1 MNFVV
6 HIRYLCA
13 VISTRNSG
21 KSWII
26 LPSSLSS
33 SSTST
38 ASSSSSSSL
47 YYKQWLQTDR
57 SMDGHTI
64 VQNSRGSTSCKDVSS
79 TWGSIDFFLAS
90 QKAFI
95 IKHITTAT
103 SNLEPFG
110 AILSSFWQFFGY
122 LKPYDL
128 TRNDTSQKS
137 SSFL

>member
-1 MNFVV
+1 MNFVAY
-6 HIRYLCA
+6 IRYLCA

-21 KSWII
+21 KSRII
-26 LPSSLSS
+26 PPSSLS
-33 SSTST
+33 T
-38 ASSSSSSSL
+38 SSSSSSL